1 MLEKKIEEKVNE
13 YAKSKGFLVYKF
25 TSPNR
30 RAVPDRMYV
39 HPSGHV
45 SFIEFKAEGKLPT
58 PAQVREH
65 AKLRGHGV
73 QVDVVDSIEQGKM
86 VIDFLCLLYGTS
98 LPPGATFV
106 DNPSALKRDALP
118 STGQAGE

>member
-58 PAQVREH
+58 PPHVREH
-65 AKLRGHGV
+65 ERLRGHKV
-73 QVDVVDSIEQGKM
+73 QVYVVANVEQGYKT
-86 VIDFLCLLYGTS
+86 IDYIIGY
-98 LPPGATFV
+98 A
-106 DNPSALKRDALP
+106 RDP
-118 STGQAGE
+118 R